1 MTHCCEHKVKPLPCA
16 EKQLAAI
23 AEKYGTPFHIY
34 CEDGIRDNVRRLQAA
49 FAWNQGFREYF
60 AVKANPNPYLL
71 EILQEEG
78 CGADCSSL
86 AELVLAD
93 AVGYRREDI
102 LFSSNNT
109 TREEYAEAY
118 RLGAIINVDDISHLD
133 ELQRRGQLS
142 ELLCFRYNPGQR
154 GIGNALIGEPHEA
167 KYGMTEL
174 QLLQAVRWAHNA
186 GVRRIGLH
194 TMVVSNELNED
205 ALVATA
211 EMMFALAAKVKATC
225 GITVDMIDLGGGI
238 GIPYRPSETAVSYER
253 YGERVRALY
262 ERDIVAQG
270 LGRPAIVLECGRA
283 VTGPYGWLVT
293 RAIRHKDT
301 YKHYIGVDASMA
313 DLMRPGMYGAY
324 HHLSVLGATASP
336 TRRYDV
342 VGSLCE
348 NNDKFAI
355 DRELPK
361 IHEGDILVIHDTGA
375 HGYAMGF
382 NYNGKLKS
390 QELLLQSDG
399 TVRRIRRAET
409 LSDYFATLDYP
420 GLP

>member
-1 MTHCCEHKVKPLPCA
+1 MTRFCESQVKELPCG
-16 EKQLAAI
+16 EGQLAAI
-23 AEKYGTPFHIY
+23 AREYGTPFHIY
-34 CEDGIRDNVRRLQAA
+34 SESGIRDNIRRLQAA
-49 FAWNQGFREYF
+49 FAWNRGFREYF

-71 EILQEEG
+71 DIMRSEG
-78 CGADCSSL
+78 CGVDCSSL

-133 ELQRRGQLS
+133 ELHRLGQLS
-142 ELLCFRYNPGQR
+142 ELLCFRYNPGQS

-167 KYGMTEL
+167 KYGMTEA
-174 QLLQAVRWAHNA
+174 QLLQAVRWARDV
-186 GVRRIGLH
+186 GVQRIGLH
-194 TMVVSNELNED
+194 TMVVSNELSED
-205 ALVATA
+205 ALAATA
-211 EMMFALAAKVKATC
+211 EMMFTLAAKVQDIFAV
-225 GITVDMIDLGGGI
+225 TVEMIDLGGGI

-262 ERDIVAQG
+262 ERNLVAKG
-270 LGRPAIVLECGRA
+270 VGRPAIILECGRA
-283 VTGPYGWLVT
+283 ITGPYGWLVT

-324 HHLSVLGATASP
+324 HHLSVLGATSP
-336 TRRYDV
+336 ANRRYDV

-355 DRELPK
+355 DRELPE
-361 IHEGDILVIHDTGA
+361 IREGDILVIHDTGA

-390 QELLLQSDG
+390 QELLIQADG

>member
-1 MTHCCEHKVKPLPCA
+1 MTRFCESQVKELPCG
-16 EKQLAAI
+16 EGQLAAI
-23 AEKYGTPFHIY
+23 AREYGTPFHIY
-34 CEDGIRDNVRRLQAA
+34 SESGIRDNIRRLQAA
-49 FAWNQGFREYF
+49 FAWNRGFREYF

-71 EILQEEG
+71 DIMRSEG
-78 CGADCSSL
+78 CGVDCSSL

-133 ELQRRGQLS
+133 ELHRLGQLS
-142 ELLCFRYNPGQR
+142 ELLCFRYNPGQS

-167 KYGMTEL
+167 KYGMTEA
-174 QLLQAVRWAHNA
+174 QLLQAVRWARDV
-186 GVRRIGLH
+186 GVQRIGLH
-194 TMVVSNELNED
+194 TMVVSNELSED
-205 ALVATA
+205 ALAATA
-211 EMMFALAAKVKATC
+211 EMMFTLAAKVQDIFAV
-225 GITVDMIDLGGGI
+225 TVEMIDLGGGI

-262 ERDIVAQG
+262 ERNLVAKG
-270 LGRPAIVLECGRA
+270 VGRPAIILECGRA
-283 VTGPYGWLVT
+283 ITGPYGWLVT

-324 HHLSVLGATASP
+324 HHLSVLGATSP
-336 TRRYDV
+336 ANRRYDV

-355 DRELPK
+355 DRELPE
-361 IHEGDILVIHDTGA
+361 IREGDILVIHDTGA

-390 QELLLQSDG
+390 QELLLQADG

>member
-1 MTHCCEHKVKPLPCA
+1 MTRFCESQVKELPCG
-16 EKQLAAI
+16 EGQLAAI
-23 AEKYGTPFHIY
+23 AREYGTPFHIY
-34 CEDGIRDNVRRLQAA
+34 SESGIRDNIRRLQAA
-49 FAWNQGFREYF
+49 FAWNRGFREYF

-71 EILQEEG
+71 DIMRSEG
-78 CGADCSSL
+78 CGVDCSSL

-133 ELQRRGQLS
+133 ELHRLGQLS
-142 ELLCFRYNPGQR
+142 ELLCFRYNPGQS

-167 KYGMTEL
+167 KYGMTEA
-174 QLLQAVRWAHNA
+174 QLLQAVRWARDV
-186 GVRRIGLH
+186 GVQRIGLH
-194 TMVVSNELNED
+194 TMVVSNELSED
-205 ALVATA
+205 ALVVTA
-211 EMMFALAAKVKATC
+211 EMMFTLAAKVQDICAV
-225 GITVDMIDLGGGI
+225 TVEMIDLGGGI

-262 ERDIVAQG
+262 ERNLVAKG
-270 LGRPAIVLECGRA
+270 VGRPAIILECGRA
-283 VTGPYGWLVT
+283 ITGPYGWLVT

-324 HHLSVLGATASP
+324 HHLSVLGATSP
-336 TRRYDV
+336 ANRRYDV

-355 DRELPK
+355 DRELPE
-361 IHEGDILVIHDTGA
+361 IREGDILVIHDTGA

-390 QELLLQSDG
+390 QELLLQADG